1 MGKSIQGGKTLQ
13 YPTQRKSYFR
23 SRKGIGGRKRKLN
36 NVNKSTLQAT
46 YFDKL
51 LQKQSKNEGMLN
63 TPSYLLYE
71 YIR

>member
-1 MGKSIQGGKTLQ
+1 MGKSIQAGKTHQ
-13 YPTQRKSYFR
+13 YSTQRKSYSG

-36 NVNKSTLQAT
+36 NVNKSTPQAT

-63 TPSYLLYE
+63 TLS
-71 YIR
+71 

>member
-1 MGKSIQGGKTLQ
+1 MWKSIQAGKTHQ
-13 YPTQRKSYFR
+13 YPTQRKSYSG

-36 NVNKSTLQAT
+36 VNKSTPQAT

-63 TPSYLLYE
+63 TRS
-71 YIR
+71 

>member
-1 MGKSIQGGKTLQ
+1 MGKSIQAGKTQ
-13 YPTQRKSYFR
+13 YPTQRKSYSG

-36 NVNKSTLQAT
+36 VNKSTPQAT

-63 TPSYLLYE
+63 TPS
-71 YIR
+71 

>member
-1 MGKSIQGGKTLQ
+1 MGKSIQAGKTHQ
-13 YPTQRKSYFR
+13 YPRQRKSYFG

-36 NVNKSTLQAT
+36 VNKSTPQAT

-63 TPSYLLYE
+63 TPS
-71 YIR
+71 

>member
-1 MGKSIQGGKTLQ
+1 MGKSIQAGKTHL
-13 YPTQRKSYFR
+13 YPTQRKSYFC

-36 NVNKSTLQAT
+36 NVNKSTPQAT

-63 TPSYLLYE
+63 TPS
-71 YIR
+71 